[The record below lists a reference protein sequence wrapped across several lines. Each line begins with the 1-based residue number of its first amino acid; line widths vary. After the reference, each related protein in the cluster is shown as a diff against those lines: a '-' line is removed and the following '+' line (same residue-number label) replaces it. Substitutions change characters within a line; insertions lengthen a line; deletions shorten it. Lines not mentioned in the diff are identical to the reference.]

1 MASASSNPRSQRTQ
15 NVSGNFDGAQGG
27 GFGGNNS
34 FRYGGNFGGH
44 GGFSGGSNGYRG
56 FGDDGS
62 HFGGSDPDSH
72 HSPPLNVGPVTEGS
86 IGGSSSGCCGGKKV
100 LS

>member
-56 FGDDGS
+56 FGDGFAS
-62 HFGGSDPDSH
+62 I
-72 HSPPLNVGPVTEGS
+72 LEAVILTVTT
-86 IGGSSSGCCGGKKV
+86 V
-100 LS
+100 RL